1 MNNQN
6 SAYITEYSDVE
17 IEVLK
22 ILFDEWK
29 YRQQTLWSL
38 MTKSISFAF
47 ALIFLPLL
55 SDSMG
60 VNIASLRI
68 PLFILPV
75 AGISLSVIIA
85 FFAINE
91 MLRIHRI
98 KMSIKANIK
107 FISSKFDEALKGN
120 KFNNFIPIA
129 VFIVQITLAI
139 IIIIRIA

>member
-1 MNNQN
+1 M
-6 SAYITEYSDVE
+6 
-17 IEVLK
+17 EVSSTDFMVINDK
-22 ILFDEWK
+22 IHIVCICFN
-29 YRQQTLWSL
+29 
-38 MTKSISFAF
+38 
-47 ALIFLPLL
+47 FLAI
-55 SDSMG
+55 MG